1 MWVYDI
7 ECLKN
12 YFLVCFLNAKDG
24 SRISFEISDFKN
36 DLTELKKFLR
46 NDIRLIGYNCLNYD
60 SQLIEY
66 IIRNHFVTA
75 KDLYRKSQEVID
87 SQFPDIPEWKLTIP
101 HLDLFRVWH
110 FDNKA
115 KATSLK
121 WLQFMMDWHNIE
133 EMPLDYWKEIKEED
147 RKDIESYCWN
157 DVESTLEFFKITR
170 GETELFLYKGKDKID
185 LRKNINEQFNV
196 NCYNWN
202 DVKIGDKINQK
213 TYLKLT
219 QQHRVDRGGTKRE
232 FLRINECI
240 SNLIEF
246 KTPELISFFNE
257 IKDQLFYPDRV
268 KENPGWKFN
277 LGNLRISFG
286 FGGIHSIDNP
296 RKVEATDEF
305 YILDRDV
312 ALVTLAQL
320 KLLKLTGISLESYL
334 LNLYR
339 NIIGGVANYNC
350 IVKKIR
356 IGQSA
361 AKIPLG
367 IRFRDLTGSNYKML
381 KFC

>member
-133 EMPLDYWKEIKEED
+133 EMPLDYWKEIKEDD

>member
-257 IKDQLFYPDRV
+257 IKDRLFYPDRV

>member
-133 EMPLDYWKEIKEED
+133 EMPLDYWKEIKEDD

-257 IKDQLFYPDRV
+257 IKDRLFYPDRV

>member
-1 MWVYDI
+1 MWIYDI

-12 YFLVCFLNAKDG
+12 YFLVCFLNVKDR
-24 SRISFEISDFKN
+24 SRISFEISEFKN

-60 SQLIEY
+60 SQLIEH
-66 IIRNHFVTA
+66 IIHNQFVTA
-75 KDLYRKSQEVID
+75 KDLYRKSQETID

-121 WLQFMMDWHNIE
+121 WLQFMMDWYNIE

-157 DVESTLEFFKITR
+157 DVESTLEFFKITH
-170 GETELFLYKGKDKID
+170 GETDLFLYKGKDKID
-185 LRKNINEQFNV
+185 LRKNINDQFNV

-232 FLRINECI
+232 FLRISECI

-246 KTPELISFFNE
+246 KTPELVSFFNE

-286 FGGIHSIDNP
+286 FGGIHSIDSP
-296 RKVEATDEF
+296 RKV
-305 YILDRDV
+305 YS
-312 ALVTLAQL
+312 
-320 KLLKLTGISLESYL
+320 K
-334 LNLYR
+334 N
-339 NIIGGVANYNC
+339 
-350 IVKKIR
+350 
-356 IGQSA
+356 
-361 AKIPLG
+361 
-367 IRFRDLTGSNYKML
+367 L
-381 KFC
+381 KFSKSRFGSVGC